1 MILADCHVHSS
12 FSDDCDAAV
21 EQMIETAIVQGRK
34 YFYITDHHDFDY
46 PAMDDGVTFQLAQEP
61 YIQRMEELKHQY
73 KNKIDI
79 RIGVELGLMAHIK
92 EKTEAYAKAYGYDFI
107 IGSSH
112 LVNGIDPYYPE
123 YYTDKNE
130 YQAYEQYFLSILDNV
145 KTYDTFHVYGHLD
158 YIMRYVPNQTKPYD
172 PMDYSDIFREI
183 LKTIID
189 NGKGIEVNTGSLY
202 KGFDFPHPHS
212 TILKMYK
219 DLGGELITIGSDA
232 HKPQYLGYG
241 FEQAE
246 ALLKKCGF
254 DSYTLFADGKP
265 QQIKF

>member
-12 FSDDCDAAV
+12 FSDDCDTAV
-21 EQMIETAIVQGRK
+21 EQMIETAILQGRK

-92 EKTEAYAKAYGYDFI
+92 EKTEAYAKAYNYDFI

-189 NGKGIEVNTGSLY
+189 NG
-202 KGFDFPHPHS
+202 
-212 TILKMYK
+212 
-219 DLGGELITIGSDA
+219 
-232 HKPQYLGYG
+232 
-241 FEQAE
+241 
-246 ALLKKCGF
+246 LLKK
-254 DSYTLFADGKP
+254 
-265 QQIKF
+265 

>member
-12 FSDDCDAAV
+12 FSDDCDTAV
-21 EQMIETAIVQGRK
+21 EQMIETAIQQGRK

-46 PAMDDGVTFQLAQEP
+46 PAMDDGVTFQLEQEP

-92 EKTEAYAKAYGYDFI
+92 EKTEAYAKAYDYDFI

-145 KTYDTFHVYGHLD
+145 
-158 YIMRYVPNQTKPYD
+158 P
-172 PMDYSDIFREI
+172 
-183 LKTIID
+183 
-189 NGKGIEVNTGSLY
+189 
-202 KGFDFPHPHS
+202 
-212 TILKMYK
+212 
-219 DLGGELITIGSDA
+219 
-232 HKPQYLGYG
+232 
-241 FEQAE
+241 
-246 ALLKKCGF
+246 
-254 DSYTLFADGKP
+254 
-265 QQIKF
+265 